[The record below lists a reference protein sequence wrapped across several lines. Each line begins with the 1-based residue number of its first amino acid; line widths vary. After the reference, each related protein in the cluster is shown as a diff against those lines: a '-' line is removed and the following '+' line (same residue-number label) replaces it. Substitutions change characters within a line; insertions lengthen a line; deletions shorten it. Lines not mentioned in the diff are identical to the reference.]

1 MPAEQASSSGLTW
14 LIFAAMTVGSWGLY
28 GIFLHTGQIAMADP
42 VNGRYKA
49 FLLVGVAYL
58 LTAVIGSMVVLW
70 INGSD
75 WSFPARGLTWSLLAG
90 TVGAIGAFGVL
101 LAFGARG
108 TPCRGDVD
116 RICRRACRER
126 GGIYGDA
133 PTRGRIER
141 SELAVR
147 LGDRAG
153 GAGWLSGDA
162 LQAGVLKPEELSAFS
177 CQPRAKGENRIARRQ
192 RQYVDDREG
201 RYLFARLL
209 LPAGG
214 AGSIPERKLYAV

>member
-28 GIFLHTGQIAMADP
+28 GILLHTGQIAMADP

-70 INGSD
+70 VNGAD

-108 TPCRGDVD
+108 TPAVVMSIVFAG
-116 RICRRACRER
+116 
-126 GGIYGDA
+126 A
-133 PTRGRIER
+133 PIVN
-141 SELAVR
+141 AVVSM
-147 LGDRAG
+147 A
-153 GAGWLSGDA
+153 AH
-162 LQAGVLKPEELSAFS
+162 P
-177 CQPRAKGENRIARRQ
+177 
-192 RQYVDDREG
+192 
-201 RYLFARLL
+201 
-209 LPAGG
+209 PAGG
-214 AGSIPERKLYAV
+214 LSGLNWQFVLGIVLAALGGCLVTLFKPAS